1 LQRPSLKKG
10 TIMVT
15 LTEPSNAVVRTRPMN
30 VGVAGLGAG
39 AIQVVAAM
47 EDAPYVNLMAAAD
60 VRPKALEAFSARYGG
75 RGYGSV
81 EELVKDPDVEVIWI
95 STPNQLHC
103 EHALLAASHGKH
115 VVVEKPMAVSLE
127 QAGRMVEAAEK
138 NNVKLLCGHTASLM
152 AGFRSMRRLITSG
165 ELGKPQAINC
175 WSYVDWL
182 FRPRMGPEIDISIG
196 GGVPFRQGP
205 HQFDV
210 VRLMGGGMV
219 RSVRGSVRDW
229 MPFRPSPGYYTAF
242 LEFEDGMP
250 ATVVKNAYGYFMTT
264 EFVPWAGGTE
274 IPEPNRLLRKS
285 LRAGE
290 QVDESER
297 KEAIRFGS
305 GREARDIQNRDRPAR
320 TGFQQDA
327 GIVVV
332 SCEKGD
338 IRQSP
343 NGLLVYDDE
352 GHHDVPVE
360 GVHDERM
367 AELDEMYDAIAEN
380 RPVHH
385 DGRWGMA
392 TLEIILAMMESSSEG
407 REIKLS
413 HQCPAWE

>member
-1 LQRPSLKKG
+1 MK
-10 TIMVT
+10 
-15 LTEPSNAVVRTRPMN
+15 

-47 EDAPYVNLMAAAD
+47 EDAPYVDLVAAAD
-60 VRPKALEAFSARYGG
+60 VRPKALDAFSQRYGG
-75 RGYGSV
+75 RGYDSV
-81 EELVKDPDVEVIWI
+81 EALCQDPEVEVIWV
-95 STPNQLHC
+95 STPNQYHC
-103 EHALLAASHGKH
+103 EHTLIAARAGKH
-115 VVVEKPMAVSLE
+115 IVVEKPMAVTLQE
-127 QAGRMVEAAEK
+127 ADQMVNEADRQG
-138 NNVKLLCGHTASLM
+138 VKLLCGHTASLM
-152 AGFRSMRRLITSG
+152 AGFQSMRRLITSG
-165 ELGKPQAINC
+165 RIGRPQAINC

-182 FRPRMGPEIDISIG
+182 FRPRMPAEIDLSIG
-196 GGVPFRQGP
+196 GGVPYRQGP

-229 MPFRPSPGYYTAF
+229 MPFRPSPGYYSAF
-242 LEFEDGMP
+242 LEFEDGLP
-250 ATVVKNAYGYFMTT
+250 ATVVKNAYGYFMTA
-264 EFVPWAGGTE
+264 EFVPWAGGTV
-274 IPEPNRLLRKS
+274 IPEPNRLLRKA

-290 QVDESER
+290 QVDETER

-305 GREARDIQNRDRPAR
+305 GREARNIGDRDRPVR
-320 TGFQQDA
+320 TGYQPDA

-343 NGLLVYDDE
+343 HGLALYDDD
-352 GHHDVPVE
+352 GLHDVPVE

-385 DGRWGMA
+385 DGRWGLA
-392 TLEIILAMMESSSEG
+392 TLEIILAMMESSREG
-407 REIKLS
+407 REVKLS

>member
-1 LQRPSLKKG
+1 MK
-10 TIMVT
+10 
-15 LTEPSNAVVRTRPMN
+15 

-60 VRPKALEAFSARYGG
+60 IRPNALEAFAHRYGG

-81 EELVKDPDVEVIWI
+81 EELCQDPDVEVVWI
-95 STPNQLHC
+95 STPNQYHC
-103 EHALLAASHGKH
+103 EHTLIAARHGKH
-115 VVVEKPMAVSLE
+115 VVVEKPMAVTLKE
-127 QAGRMVEAAEK
+127 AGQMVEEVDRYG
-138 NNVKLLCGHTASLM
+138 VKLLCGHTASLM

-165 ELGKPQAINC
+165 RIGTVQAINC

-182 FRPRMGPEIDISIG
+182 FRPRMPQEIDMAIG
-196 GGVPFRQGP
+196 GGVPYRQGP

-219 RSVRGSVRDW
+219 RSVRGSVRGW
-229 MPFRPSPGYYTAF
+229 MPFRPSPGYYSAF
-242 LEFEDGMP
+242 LEFEDGLP
-250 ATVVKNAYGYFMTT
+250 ATVVKNAYGYFMTA
-264 EFVPWAGGTE
+264 EFVPWAGRTG
-274 IPEPNRLLRKS
+274 IPEANRLLRKA

-290 QVDESER
+290 QVDETDR

-305 GREARDIQNRDRPAR
+305 GREARELQARDRPAR
-320 TGFQQDA
+320 TGYQPDA

-338 IRQSP
+338 IRQAP
-343 NGLLVYDDE
+343 NGLFLYDDD
-352 GHHDVPVE
+352 GQHDVPVA

-367 AELDEMYDAIAEN
+367 AELDEMYDAIAED

-385 DGRWGMA
+385 DGRWGLA
-392 TLEIILAMMESSSEG
+392 TLEVILAMMESSREG
-407 REIKLS
+407 REVRLS

>member
-1 LQRPSLKKG
+1 
-10 TIMVT
+10 
-15 LTEPSNAVVRTRPMN
+15 MN

-60 VRPKALEAFSARYGG
+60 VRPRALEAFSQRYGG
-75 RGYGSV
+75 RGYSSV
-81 EELVKDPDVEVIWI
+81 EELCQDPNVEVIWI

-103 EHALLAASHGKH
+103 EHALLAANHGKH

-127 QAGRMVEAAEK
+127 QASQMVEAAER

-165 ELGKPQAINC
+165 QLGSPQAINC

-182 FRPRMGPEIDISIG
+182 FRPRMPAEIDLSIG

-229 MPFRPSPGYYTAF
+229 MPFRASPGYYSAF
-242 LEFEDGMP
+242 LEFEDGLP
-250 ATVVKNAYGYFMTT
+250 ATVVKNAYGYFMTA

-274 IPEPNRLLRKS
+274 IPEPNRLLRKA

-305 GREARDIQNRDRPAR
+305 GREARNIQDRDRPAR
-320 TGFQQDA
+320 TGYQPDA

-338 IRQSP
+338 IRQSA
-343 NGLLVYDDE
+343 NGLAVYDDD

-380 RPVHH
+380 RAVHH

-392 TLEIILAMMESSSEG
+392 TLEIILAMMESSREG
-407 REIKLS
+407 REIRLS

>member
-1 LQRPSLKKG
+1 
-10 TIMVT
+10 MVVV
-15 LTEPSNAVVRTRPMN
+15 TESAAAKLRTRPMK

-47 EDAPYVNLMAAAD
+47 EDAPYVDLVAAAD
-60 VRPKALEAFSARYGG
+60 IRPRALEAFAQRYGG

-81 EELVKDPDVEVIWI
+81 EELANDPDVECIWI

-103 EHALLAASHGKH
+103 EHALTAARGGKH
-115 VVVEKPMAVSLE
+115 IVVEKPMAVTLQ
-127 QAGRMVEAAEK
+127 QAAQMVEEADR

-152 AGFRSMRRLITSG
+152 AGFRAMRRVITSG
-165 ELGKPQAINC
+165 ELGRPMAINC

-182 FRPRMGPEIDISIG
+182 FRPRMAPEIDISIG
-196 GGVPFRQGP
+196 GGVPYRQGP

-219 RSVRGSVRDW
+219 KSVRGAVRDW
-229 MPFRPSPGYYTAF
+229 MPFRGNTPGYYTAF
-242 LEFEDGMP
+242 LEFEDGLP
-250 ATVVKNAYGYFMTT
+250 ATVVKNAYGYFHTT
-264 EFVPWAGGTE
+264 ELVPWAGSIE
-274 IPEPNRLLRKS
+274 IPEANRLLRKA
-285 LRAGE
+285 LRNGE

-305 GREARDIQNRDRPAR
+305 GREARLVQDRDRPAR

-327 GIVVV
+327 GLVIV

-338 IRQSP
+338 IRQSA
-343 NGLLVYDDE
+343 NGLTIYDDE
-352 GHHDVPVE
+352 GHHEVPVE

-380 RPVHH
+380 RNVHH

-392 TLEIILAMMESSSEG
+392 TLEIILAMMESSKEG